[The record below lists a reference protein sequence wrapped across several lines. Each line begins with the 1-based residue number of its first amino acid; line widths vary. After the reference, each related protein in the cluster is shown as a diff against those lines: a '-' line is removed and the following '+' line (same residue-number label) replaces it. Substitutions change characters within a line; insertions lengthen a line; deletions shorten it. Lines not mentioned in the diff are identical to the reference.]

1 MSGAEETRRIVG
13 QARALGFE
21 LCGVAPAAK
30 FPELAHLPEWLGRGY
45 AGEMGY
51 LHNPKRE
58 SPERALAGAR
68 SVIVCAMNY
77 NTPLP
82 YSVEARAEFQSDPQ
96 PRGWISRYA
105 WGDDYHEVLG
115 ARLEKLVTWMSNE
128 FAEPHQSLWYVDTG
142 PIVERIAA
150 KWAGLGWL
158 GKNTCLIN
166 KDWGSWLFLGVVI
179 TTLDLPPSLAN
190 DSAAMRDVGANLS
203 WPAHGRPTASADAA
217 TEGGLSESRTPV
229 ESLGLQKP
237 EKPVPTECG
246 TPPALEP
253 LPDLC
258 GQCTLCIDACPTG
271 ALVEPYVMDA
281 RRCISYLTIEL
292 RGAIPAEFHDAIGW
306 HIFGCDICQDVC
318 PYNRRAPVTGNPA
331 FLPRD
336 VPGYAPPLA
345 ALSGIDEAQF
355 HATFAHSPVRRTKP
369 TGLRRNCLL
378 ADALGRI

>member
-1 MSGAEETRRIVG
+1 
-13 QARALGFE
+13 
-21 LCGVAPAAK
+21 
-30 FPELAHLPEWLGRGY
+30 
-45 AGEMGY
+45 MGY

-82 YSVEARAEFQSDPQ
+82 YSIEARAALYGDPQ
-96 PRGWISRYA
+96 PRGWIARYA

-115 ARLEKLVTWMSNE
+115 ARLEKLVAWMRNE
-128 FAEPHQSLWYVDTG
+128 FAEPHRSLWYVDTG

-179 TTLDLPPSLAN
+179 TTLDLQPSLAN
-190 DSAAMRDVGANLS
+190 DNASIRDVGANPS
-203 WPAHGRPTASADAA
+203 WPAHGQPAASEDAA
-217 TEGGLSESRTPV
+217 TEGRLSESRTPV

-237 EKPVPTECG
+237 EMPVPTECG
-246 TPPALEP
+246 TPPTLEP

-258 GQCTLCIDACPTG
+258 GQCTLCLDACPTG
-271 ALVEPYVMDA
+271 ALVEPYVLDA

-318 PYNRRAPVTGNPA
+318 PYNRRAPVTDNPA
-331 FLPRD
+331 FLLRSPD
-336 VPGYAPPLA
+336 YFAPALDSLQLLTA
-345 ALSGIDEAQF
+345 EQFQATFSRSAIQRARLSGLNRNVDLVQKA
-355 HATFAHSPVRRTKP
+355 RP
-369 TGLRRNCLL
+369 T
-378 ADALGRI
+378 AK